1 MTGTVRVTLGDVAAR
16 AGVSVSTASRAL
28 AGRGDLGLATRERVL
43 VAAATLGYDRRTSAR
58 GRPSTSDPRLIELVL
73 GSFDDAWT
81 DEVTAGARRSAF
93 EHGYDLVLTRER
105 DDPADDWPARVATR
119 RPSGVILGLIRPT
132 RRQLTE
138 LHGLSIPLVLLDP
151 RSDPHGALAS
161 VGTTDDQG
169 GYDAGAHLAATG
181 LGRFAV
187 VTGTPRFRFGRARE
201 EGFRRAIAENAPGAV
216 VTRLDLAWSGG
227 ELSRAIAGLF
237 ATDRSPLG
245 VFACND
251 QMALSVYPA
260 ARRAGLRIPADI
272 SVVGFDDEP
281 RSARASP
288 PLTSVNQP
296 LGAMAARAV
305 ALVHELRARG
315 GEHFDRIELPTR
327 IVLRHST
334 RPEIPGRNSGPGGAA
349 DPVI

>member
-1 MTGTVRVTLGDVAAR
+1 MSGKTRVTLGDVAAR
-16 AGVSVSTASRAL
+16 AGVSIATVSRVL
-28 AGRGDLGLATRERVL
+28 AGRGDLSLATRERVL
-43 VAAATLGYDRRTSAR
+43 VAAAALGYDRRTSAR
-58 GRPSTSDPRLIELVL
+58 GRPSTLDPRLIELVL

-105 DDPADDWPARVATR
+105 ADPADDWPARVATR

-138 LHGLSIPLVLLDP
+138 LRGLSIPLVLLDP
-151 RSDPHGALAS
+151 RSDPNGQLAS
-161 VGTTDDQG
+161 VGTTDERG
-169 GYDAGAHLAATG
+169 GYDAGTHLAGTG
-181 LGRFAV
+181 LTRFAV
-187 VTGTPRFRFGRARE
+187 VTGAPRFRFGRARE
-201 EGFRRAIAENAPGAV
+201 EGFRRAIAEHAPDAPV
-216 VTRLDLAWSGG
+216 SRLELAWTGG
-227 ELSRAIAGLF
+227 DLGAAIAGLF
-237 ATDRSPLG
+237 EDDATPLG

-251 QMALSVYPA
+251 KMALSVYPA
-260 ARRAGLRIPADI
+260 AERAGLRIPADI

-281 RSARASP
+281 RSALAAP

-327 IVLRHST
+327 LVLRQST
-334 RPEIPGRNSGPGGAA
+334 RRTDGGEN
-349 DPVI
+349 PLPTR

>member
-1 MTGTVRVTLGDVAAR
+1 MGETARVTLSDVAER
-16 AGVSVSTASRAL
+16 AGVSIATASRAL
-28 AGRGDLGLATRERVL
+28 AGRGELGLATRERVL
-43 VAAATLGYDRRTSAR
+43 AAATALGYDRGTSSR
-58 GRPSTSDPRLIELVL
+58 GRPSTLDTRLIELVL

-93 EHGYDLVLTRER
+93 EHGYDLVLTLER

-138 LHGLSIPLVLLDP
+138 LRGLRIPLVLLDP
-151 RSDPHGALAS
+151 RSDPNGELAS
-161 VGTTDDQG
+161 VGTTDHQG

-187 VTGTPRFRFGRARE
+187 ITGTPRFRFGKARE
-201 EGFRRAIAENAPGAV
+201 EGFRRAIAEHAPGAP
-216 VTRLDLAWSGG
+216 VTRVDVGWDG
-227 ELSRAIAGLF
+227 AGLSTAIPDLF
-237 ATDRSPLG
+237 SGDRTPVG

-251 QMALSVYPA
+251 AMALAVYPA

-272 SVVGFDDEP
+272 SVIGFDDEP
-281 RSARASP
+281 RSIVASP
-288 PLTSVNQP
+288 PLTSVHQP

-305 ALVHELRARG
+305 ALVHEMRARG

-327 IVLRHST
+327 LVLRQST
-334 RPEIPGRNSGPGGAA
+334 LATPPRTVN
-349 DPVI
+349 